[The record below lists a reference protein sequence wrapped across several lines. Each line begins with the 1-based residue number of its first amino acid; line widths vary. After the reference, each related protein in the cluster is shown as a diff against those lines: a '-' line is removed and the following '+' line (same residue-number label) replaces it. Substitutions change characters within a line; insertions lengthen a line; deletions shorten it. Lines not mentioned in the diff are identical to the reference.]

1 MELFSQYLAKLLP
14 KCNCTFIGALHC
26 YCSLPVSWIPLKC
39 LIYSK
44 TVFFRNLHPAG
55 GRLRLRD
62 RRGHWQRPRLLRDR
76 QLSRRIRAGRK
87 TADQVHERHLERR
100 ISRLHPWVIELY
112 YNVLNYWRHSHLKI
126 THFLIWF
133 IICFN

>member
-1 MELFSQYLAKLLP
+1 
-14 KCNCTFIGALHC
+14 
-26 YCSLPVSWIPLKC
+26 
-39 LIYSK
+39 
-44 TVFFRNLHPAG
+44 
-55 GRLRLRD
+55 
-62 RRGHWQRPRLLRDR
+62 
-76 QLSRRIRAGRK
+76 
-87 TADQVHERHLERR
+87 VHERHLERR